1 MDDIIGSVLVK
12 NNEIQP
18 ETYQP
23 MPTYRLITPDGPMK
37 LSSFLLEKLREKLN
51 TDSDNG
57 EQKREI
63 KGL

>member
-1 MDDIIGSVLVK
+1 VDNIIGSVLVK

-23 MPTYRLITPDGPMK
+23 MPTYRLVTPDGPMK

-51 TDSDNG
+51 TDSDSG
-57 EQKREI
+57 ETEREI
-63 KGL
+63 KRL